1 MMKKRISIYG
11 ILLVLIMIAALAS
24 LNYGVVSI
32 SPGEVWQTFLGNGSV
47 KQEFVLFDI
56 RLPSIILAI
65 MVGMAM
71 ALSGAILQG
80 ITNNELADPGI
91 LGINSG
97 GGLAVVLY
105 IAFFQS
111 ASAASGSFGAYI
123 LPLFAFAG
131 ALLTAGLILA
141 LSWKNGLQSMRL
153 VLIGI
158 GFNAGFSALLIALQL
173 KMDPIDF
180 MQALVWLSGDLWAT
194 QWKYV
199 WAIVPWIVLLIPI
212 ALYKAKTLNVLQLGE
227 PVAAGL
233 GIAVK
238 RERILLLVLA
248 VALAGLGVSAAG
260 GIAFLGLI
268 SPHIARRIV
277 GPKHQAMLP
286 VSALLGALFLLVAD
300 TIGRNIVQPM
310 ELPAGLVVALV
321 SAPYFIY
328 LLMKSR

>member
-1 MMKKRISIYG
+1 
-11 ILLVLIMIAALAS
+11 
-24 LNYGVVSI
+24 
-32 SPGEVWQTFLGNGSV
+32 
-47 KQEFVLFDI
+47 
-56 RLPSIILAI
+56 
-65 MVGMAM
+65 MAM